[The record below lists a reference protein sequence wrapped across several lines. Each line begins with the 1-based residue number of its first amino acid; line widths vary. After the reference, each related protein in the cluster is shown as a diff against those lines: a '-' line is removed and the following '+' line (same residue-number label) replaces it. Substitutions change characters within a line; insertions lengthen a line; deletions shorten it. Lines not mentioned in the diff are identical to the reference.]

1 MSDISNNQSSQNLY
15 RIDLQ
20 NKRQELQK
28 IRIEDYI
35 YILYSRTNNVKLH
48 LDYFKKLKID
58 KNEKEKKIN
67 NKN

>member
-15 RIDLQ
+15 RIELQ